1 MANLTSI
8 QANELSNDFLGL
20 GQAIGDFRYNNWN
33 ELSQPQNQQLSNL
46 QWSILNY
53 GEDVLALSTVLVM
66 DDVQTSL
73 DKINNITVEIK
84 STIQQL
90 KNIQKV
96 INVASA
102 IVTFG
107 GAVISKSPS
116 SIGTAL
122 QGIVD
127 SWKG

>member
-8 QANELSNDFLGL
+8 QANELSNDFLSL
-20 GQAIGDFRYNNWN
+20 GQAIDDFRFANWN
-33 ELSQPQNQQLSNL
+33 ELSQPQNQQLSDL
-46 QWSILNY
+46 RWSILDY
-53 GEDVLALSTVLVM
+53 GEDIFALSTVLVM
-66 DDVQTSL
+66 DDVQSSL

-96 INVASA
+96 INVAAA

-107 GAVISKSPS
+107 GAVISRSPS